1 MSPLPDYLP
10 QLTLTKDDWKRML
23 SPLSEDA
30 PTGEYLVYE
39 GTYDK
44 IREARRHDDPSLPQ
58 GDWKIA
64 LKKAN
69 WDEVLDLCVDT
80 LNTRSKDIQIAAW
93 VTEALLRLHGY
104 VGLKAGLQLL
114 IYFCENYWEKLYP
127 PIEEEGD
134 KELRLSPMV
143 WLNEKLSLQLGDVP
157 ITAPTTNDAPPYT
170 FIDRENAW
178 ALENRQIKEKKA
190 AEAEGKVTRAKFL
203 TSSTLTSRAFC
214 VDLAKDLHEN
224 IELIDQLNELLN
236 EYCGKE
242 APSFG
247 KFRDRLVNIHR
258 VVDLMVKEKPAY
270 DNEEEETDDIDET
283 TQTAILKKIAK
294 TDMAPPICS
303 RSEAYRRLAEAA
315 DYLLRTEPHSPTPY
329 LVKRAIG
336 WGNMSLTELLMEL
349 VNSENDLAGIYNL
362 LGIKFDQD

>member
-1 MSPLPDYLP
+1 MSPLPEYLP
-10 QLTLTKDDWKRML
+10 QLTLTKDQWKLML

-39 GTYDK
+39 GTYDQ
-44 IREARRHDDPSLPQ
+44 IREARRQDDPSLPQ

-69 WDEVLDLCVDT
+69 WDEVLDLGVDT
-80 LNTRSKDIQIAAW
+80 LTTRSKDIQIAAW
-93 VTEALLRLHGY
+93 LTEALLRLHGY

-127 PIEEEGD
+127 PIEED
-134 KELRLSPMV
+134 MELRLSSMV
-143 WLNEKLSLQLGDVP
+143 WINEKLSLQLGDVP

-170 FIDRENAW
+170 FINRENAW
-178 ALENRQIKEKKA
+178 ALENRPFKEKQA

-203 TSSTLTSRAFC
+203 TSSTLTSRTFC

-236 EYCGKE
+236 EYCGKQ

-247 KFRDRLVNIHR
+247 KFRDTLVSIHR
-258 VVDLMVKEKPAY
+258 VVDQMVKEKPAY
-270 DNEEEETDDIDET
+270 DNEDEETDDIDET

-362 LGIKFDQD
+362 LGIKFDKE